1 MKQLIANAI
10 FFLLCFCSINVAA
23 QKENL
28 INEPDYN
35 KPKLFAD
42 LPQKFDVNI
51 PALETLLDLPEGQN
65 INFPITQN
73 KRYQGV
79 VVSKSNPTDTSVK
92 SVVINSTN
100 KQGAT
105 FTFTRIRNED
115 GSFDYIG
122 RIISYKNSDAFELVK
137 EEGSYRLVKRHL
149 YDLFNE

>member
-1 MKQLIANAI
+1 MKNLPTGILCI
-10 FFLLCFCSINVAA
+10 VFSFLCFFASA
-23 QKENL
+23 QKEDL

-51 PALETLLDLPEGQN
+51 PALETLLDLPEGQPVN
-65 INFPITQN
+65 IPLTQN

-79 VVSKSNPTDTSVK
+79 VVSKSNPADPSVK
-92 SVVINSTN
+92 SIVINSTN

-115 GSFDYIG
+115 GSFEYIG

-137 EEGSYRLVKRHL
+137 EGASYRLVKRHL

>member
-1 MKQLIANAI
+1 MKQPIAGVI
-10 FFLLCFCSINVAA
+10 FFLLSLCSITTAA

-35 KPKLFAD
+35 KPQLFAD

-51 PALETLLDLPEGQN
+51 PALETLLDLPVGQA
-65 INFPITQN
+65 IDIPMVQN

-79 VVSKSNPTDTSVK
+79 VVSKSSPSDPAVK

-122 RIISYKNSDAFELVK
+122 RIMSYNNSDAFELVK
-137 EEGSYRLVKRHL
+137 EGTSYRLVKRHL
-149 YDLFNE
+149 YDLFSE